1 MYSVKQ
7 GPPMCASQLRMKVER
22 GGRSRGTGEG
32 LFCVKSREAEG
43 GAGAKGKNRCTF
55 HTQSTELDITELSG
69 GVLLQERRRFTRK
82 FTPNL
87 KTAPEE
93 RRSSQRRRRPPPAAR
108 RPPAR
113 PAANTA
119 APPDPTSAPCM
130 HRVCKSYHR
139 HITTCT
145 CTSHALPLHS
155 GGTPELPPGRQRRR
169 GAARRSPGAR

>member
-7 GPPMCASQLRMKVER
+7 GPPMCASQLRKVER
-22 GGRSRGTGEG
+22 GGPGGG
-32 LFCVKSREAEG
+32 IVLCKAVKLKVEPER
-43 GAGAKGKNRCTF
+43 KNRCTF